1 MKKTL
6 FLMMLVL
13 VNASMALAQTRT
25 VRGKIRD
32 AQTGDGIPGVTV
44 TIKGS
49 SSGTLSGGDGTFK
62 LDASPQDVLVFSS
75 IGFVTQEQSAAS
87 TELDIRLVTSR
98 RELSEIVV
106 TGQGIGVEKRRLS
119 TTVETISAKD
129 IKAAPAGQL
138 DQLLAGKLPG
148 AQIRL
153 NSGQPGTASLIR
165 SRGIVSAYSSTTPV
179 IYVDGVRVDNLNT
192 APALSLETGGAQ
204 SSAIADIPIENI
216 ERVEFIK
223 GGAATTLYGSDAANG
238 VLQIFTKKGS
248 AMRPELDF
256 EVKLGGTK
264 GTEDYL
270 HFKETADVLFRTGL
284 YQNYR
289 IGLSGG
295 SDRVTY
301 SFSGSFGQDDGF
313 RPANQQK
320 RYNFRS
326 TVSAKVN
333 KILTYTGSLGFSA
346 NQFFRD
352 QNANSSYG
360 VFGNLETGAYG
371 ELNKFNKTKLDSIK
385 RAIIDPIMANV
396 YQRETVHRFQ
406 TSQAFT
412 AQILENLTAKASFGI
427 DYRSSE
433 QLGIFTNR
441 YLIAL
446 GAVPPGTDN
455 QGSIDVF
462 NRNFLGLTGDFNI
475 QHKGRANDFSFI
487 STLGGQAFRNIDKQ
501 NALHGVNVV
510 DGSRSVN
517 NSGKTTAED
526 YELTVTNY
534 GFYVAENIGFKD
546 KLFLEMGLRMDA
558 NSAFGDNIGNQFYP
572 KIGMSY
578 DLAAENFIANSLPVV
593 SQLRFRANYGKAGL
607 FPPPFSHQRTIT
619 GRPFLA
625 GAGFSLGQPGNTDL
639 EPEKVATVEGG
650 LDLGFLNNRFTLS
663 ATYYQAKTEGAL
675 FNAPYTPS
683 AGLITQLRNIGA
695 ISNKGW
701 EFASVLTVLDKKDF
715 SLRLNASYNLLSE
728 SVVTS
733 NGGTPQF
740 SIGGFTFLGSFVD
753 VNKPVG
759 FLKGNRPTFDKDGKM
774 TSSEANANLGSP
786 IPKHSGSVGLSFTFK
801 QRLTLYANGD
811 YQSGAYGVNV
821 DEVLRFFN
829 GLSDDRIPEASR
841 DESFFDL
848 AGVWVEKTNYFKVRN
863 ISLNY
868 QVPEKYVDRVFKGLE
883 VGFMITN
890 PINIYSSKFD
900 PEVTGSGANIQN
912 GLTVG
917 GFGFGTE
924 SSPRQFIGTLRVKL

>member
-6 FLMMLVL
+6 FLLMLVL
-13 VNASMALAQTRT
+13 VNAAYAFAQTRT
-25 VRGKIRD
+25 VRGTVRD
-32 AQTGDGIPGVTV
+32 ARSGDPLPGVTV
-44 TIKGS
+44 AVKGS
-49 SSGTLSGGDGTFK
+49 SIGTVSGGDGTFK

-75 IGFVTQEQSAAS
+75 IGYVTKEQAAS
-87 TELDIRLVTSR
+87 SETLDVSLASGSK
-98 RELSEIVV
+98 ELSEIIV
-106 TGQGIGVEKRRLS
+106 TGQGIGMEKRRLS

-129 IKAAPAGQL
+129 IKAAPAQQL

-148 AQIRL
+148 AQIRMS
-153 NSGQPGTASLIR
+153 SGQPGTASIIR
-165 SRGIVSAYSSTTPV
+165 SRGIVSAYSATTPV

-192 APALSLETGGAQ
+192 APSLSLETGGAQ

-248 AMRPELDF
+248 ASRPELDF
-256 EVKLGGTK
+256 EVKLGATK

-270 HFKETADVLFRTGL
+270 KFKETADVLFRTGL

-289 IGLSGG
+289 LGLSGG
-295 SDRVTY
+295 NDRVTY

-313 RPANQQK
+313 RPANLQK

-371 ELNKFNKTKLDSIK
+371 ELNKFNKAKLDSI
-385 RAIIDPIMANV
+385 RTAIIDPIMAAV
-396 YQRETVHRFQ
+396 YQRETVRRFQ

-412 AQILENLTAKASFGI
+412 AQIMENLTAKASFGI
-427 DYRSSE
+427 DYRNSE
-433 QLGIFTNR
+433 QMGIFSNR

-446 GAVPPGTDN
+446 GAVAPGTDD
-455 QGSIDVF
+455 QGTIDVF
-462 NRNFLGLTGDFNI
+462 NRQFLGLTGDFNV
-475 QHKGRANDFSFI
+475 QHKARTDHFSFI
-487 STLGGQAFRNIDKQ
+487 TTIGAQAFRTIDKQ

-510 DGSRSVN
+510 DGSRSIN
-517 NSGKTTAED
+517 NSASTSAED
-526 YELTVTNY
+526 YEQVVTNY
-534 GFYVAENIGFKD
+534 GYYIAENIGFKD
-546 KLFLEMGLRMDA
+546 KLYLEMGLRIDA
-558 NSAFGDNIGNQFYP
+558 NSAFGKDVGKQVYP
-572 KIGMSY
+572 KIGLSY
-578 DLAAENFIANSLPVV
+578 DLAVENFMATSVPVV

-607 FPPPFSHQRTIT
+607 FPPAFSQQKTIT
-619 GRPFLA
+619 GRPFLS
-625 GAGFSLGQPGNTDL
+625 GAGFSLGQPGNDNMK
-639 EPEKVATVEGG
+639 PEKVATYEGG
-650 LDLGFLNNRFTLS
+650 IDAGFLNNRFTLS
-663 ATYYQAKTEGAL
+663 ATYYQAKTEDAL
-675 FNAPYTPS
+675 FDAPYTPS
-683 AGLITQLRNIGA
+683 YGLARQLRNIGT

-701 EFASVLTVLDKKDF
+701 EFATVLTVLDQKDF
-715 SLRLNASYNLLSE
+715 SLRLNASYNLLTE
-728 SVVTS
+728 SIVES
-733 NGGTPQF
+733 NGGVPQF

-753 VNKPVG
+753 VNRPVG

-786 IPKHSGSVGLSFTFK
+786 IPKHSGSLGLSFTFK
-801 QRLTLYANGD
+801 QRLTLYSSAD

-821 DEVLRFFN
+821 DEVLRYFN
-829 GLSDDRIPEASR
+829 GIPDDRIPEASL

-868 QVPEKYVDRVFKGLE
+868 QIPERFYDRVFKGLE
-883 VGFMITN
+883 VGFMVTN

-900 PEVTGSGANIQN
+900 PEITGSGANIQN

-924 SSPRQFIGTLRVKL
+924 SAPRQFIGTLRVKL